1 MIDWSQVLGYAAK
14 AASAFKKTVDTL
26 AEERDILIPES
37 MLNTALSALVS
48 RSKSL
53 HALSFQ
59 LHDDWFEMDMV
70 YVFDGIEFGINASFD
85 VENITFDHHKQ
96 AVTLRERRP
105 IQVTTRRFASSWQKI
120 GFMLWSWWCRTV
132 KKTEPLAYALGK
144 IEGVSIKNGIY
155 RLDFSPYIR
164 RKPAVVATLYALDIN
179 TIRISDNEIYLRGS
193 ANLRSLNLLNELY
206 KFLPVESKNTPL
218 KDVTPPDSKQ
228 AEAEADLV
236 IDKILANKFKGD
248 ESAS

>member
-1 MIDWSQVLGYAAK
+1 MDWSQVLGYAAK

-26 AEERDILIPES
+26 AEERDIQIPES
-37 MLNTALSALVS
+37 VLNTALSALAS
-48 RSKSL
+48 RSKTL

-70 YVFDGIEFGINASFD
+70 YVFEGIEFGINASFD
-85 VENITFDHHKQ
+85 VDNITFDHHKQ

-105 IQVTTRRFASSWQKI
+105 VQVTTRRFASSWQKI
-120 GFMLWSWWCRTV
+120 GFSLWSLWCRSF

-155 RLDFSPYIR
+155 RLDFSSYIR
-164 RKPAVVATLYALDIN
+164 RKPAVVATLYTLDIN
-179 TIRISDNEIYLRGS
+179 KIRISENEIYLRGS
-193 ANLRSLNLLNELY
+193 ADLRSLNLLNELY
-206 KFLPVESKNTPL
+206 KLLPTDRKDGPL
-218 KDVTPPDSKQ
+218 KEVPAYDSKL
-228 AEAEADLV
+228 AEAEADRV

-248 ESAS
+248 DSES